1 MIMFI
6 RAVVLELTHLV
17 HSRNNL
23 LLLVIHCLRLL
34 VFLFVYYLNSSYI
47 GAITLIVLELDVIV
61 QQKVHKTR
69 LLIRRQL
76 VEHKGLWLISWRRLE
91 R

>member
-1 MIMFI
+1 MFT

-23 LLLVIHCLRLL
+23 LLLVIHCLGLL

-47 GAITLIVLELDVIV
+47 GAITLIVLELDIVV

-76 VEHKGLWLISWRRLE
+76 VKHKGLWLICWRRLE